1 MHSAKLFAVLSE
13 LGTFKLNRSKHS
25 RSAYTS
31 VVNSRLPI
39 VIALG
44 TLLFFGNL
52 AGSDI
57 YILDEAKN
65 ASCAREMLEKGD
77 WIVPTFNDT
86 LRAQKPPLHYN
97 FMALGYR
104 IFGVNELGAR
114 FFSAV
119 FGWLTVVVLY
129 LFTKRFLSGRVAF
142 IASLVFLSSLHM
154 IIQFRLAVPD
164 PYLIFFVLLSIF
176 SFYAALAIP
185 NRRFLWLA
193 YSALGLAVLAKG
205 PVALVIVGGVMLLF
219 LLYTKAINRSTLQ
232 WLMPFYGI
240 GLFLLIVLPW
250 YIAVSVATDGEWLR
264 RFVFQENVNR
274 FMAPMEGHGGP
285 WWLMAVLTF
294 TGMLPFSFFIGPAL
308 YRAWKQR
315 SDNFLIIAMASIV
328 VVVGFFSVSGTKL
341 PTYIGPSLPFVAII
355 LGYFLDQLWIAGNLK
370 RFAVATTLLVYSL
383 LMIGLPIGV
392 YLFLETQVCL
402 AALRNLSF
410 FFIIIPLGGI
420 VSWLAALR
428 QNVEV
433 MIGSLV
439 VSWVTL
445 SLIAFFII
453 LPQLDKLNP
462 VAAALEHIPEHA
474 QVVSYKRFHPAF
486 AFYWQK
492 PIIQYQHIDSLQKYV
507 PNSLS
512 VIIITDHRYSPELDS
527 AKVSPNLLYEQ
538 SQLFEPIRIRLYAY

>member
-1 MHSAKLFAVLSE
+1 
-13 LGTFKLNRSKHS
+13 
-25 RSAYTS
+25 
-31 VVNSRLPI
+31 
-39 VIALG
+39 
-44 TLLFFGNL
+44 
-52 AGSDI
+52 
-57 YILDEAKN
+57 
-65 ASCAREMLEKGD
+65 
-77 WIVPTFNDT
+77 
-86 LRAQKPPLHYN
+86 
-97 FMALGYR
+97 
-104 IFGVNELGAR
+104 
-114 FFSAV
+114 
-119 FGWLTVVVLY
+119 
-129 LFTKRFLSGRVAF
+129 
-142 IASLVFLSSLHM
+142 
-154 IIQFRLAVPD
+154 
-164 PYLIFFVLLSIF
+164 
-176 SFYAALAIP
+176 
-185 NRRFLWLA
+185 
-193 YSALGLAVLAKG
+193 
-205 PVALVIVGGVMLLF
+205 
-219 LLYTKAINRSTLQ
+219 
-232 WLMPFYGI
+232 
-240 GLFLLIVLPW
+240 
-250 YIAVSVATDGEWLR
+250 
-264 RFVFQENVNR
+264 

-341 PTYIGPSLPFVAII
+341 PTYIGPSLPFAAII

-392 YLFLETQVCL
+392 YLFLETQVHL

-462 VAAALEHIPEHA
+462 VAASLEHIPEHA
-474 QVVSYKRFHPAF
+474 QLVSYKRFHPAF

-507 PNSLS
+507 PNSSS